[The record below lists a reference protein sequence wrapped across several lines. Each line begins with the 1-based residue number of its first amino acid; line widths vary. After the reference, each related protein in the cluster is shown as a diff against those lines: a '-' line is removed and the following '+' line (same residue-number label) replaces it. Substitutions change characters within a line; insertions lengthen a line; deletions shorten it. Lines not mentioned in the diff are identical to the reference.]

1 MVTPAEQPKRRKLVV
16 IRRGLW
22 IAVAVAALGSVGLAL
37 LRARAPVPTQTISD
51 ATELTSPL
59 VGKPMPQLDVVDLN
73 GNTVN
78 FGSLKG
84 RPVLVNFWATW
95 CVPCRT
101 EMPDIERGAH
111 KWAKSATVI
120 GVDDG
125 EDVPT
130 IRAFLAE
137 VGVTYTIWR
146 DPQGQV
152 DKRFDAPGLPYTVF
166 LDRRGVIKR
175 IFLGRM
181 SAAYIDARLQEMVSA
196 TSDR

>member
-1 MVTPAEQPKRRKLVV
+1 MAEERHRRRLVV
-16 IRRGLW
+16 IRRVLW
-22 IAVAVAALGSVGLAL
+22 IAVAVAATGSVGLAL
-37 LRARAPVPTQTISD
+37 LRARSPVPAQVTASD

-59 VGKPMPQLDVVDLN
+59 VGKPMPQLDVVDLE
-73 GNTVN
+73 GHSVS
-78 FGSLKG
+78 FDSMRG
-84 RPVLVNFWATW
+84 RPALVNFWATW

-111 KWAKSATVI
+111 KWAGSVTVI

-130 IRAFLAE
+130 IRSFLAE

-166 LDRRGVIKR
+166 LDRRGIIKR
-175 IFLGRM
+175 IFLGKM
-181 SAAYIDARLQEMVSA
+181 SPAYIDARLQEMVNAS
-196 TSDR
+196 SDR